1 MNIKVVIAQLDG
13 VVARQ
18 PNREWKL
25 VVKVFDPGTV
35 GGTPCVAVKRFDIGF
50 DWDNGK
56 VLIEAPLTTL
66 TPEDVAAIH
75 KSAKEGQSWHAFQS
89 YKKQA
94 ERIKVLEAE
103 LARLKSSGVSEGER
117 ELRH

>member
-1 MNIKVVIAQLDG
+1 MKVEDAIEQLGGAIAH
-13 VVARQ
+13 Q
-18 PNREWKL
+18 PNRDWTL
-25 VVKVFDPGTV
+25 VVKVFKPGAV
-35 GGTPCVAVKRFDIGF
+35 GGTPCVAVKRLDVGF

-56 VLIEAPLTTL
+56 VMFETDVPLTTL

-94 ERIKVLEAE
+94 EKIKALEAE
-103 LARLKSSGVSEGER
+103 IASLKAT
-117 ELRH
+117 HA